1 MAISLQNVAEYYYT
15 PGQEISGIVTTTAVI
30 GKRFVKVNANRVAGP
45 LLNTSAAGGNIAIAP
60 ATAAGAGLGVARW
73 DGAVG
78 AIVPVVTA
86 GVVPVTATGA
96 IAAGVEVEIAA
107 AGTVSTYSA
116 GIKVGYCVSGAADTA
131 DAQIK
136 LY

>member
-1 MAISLQNVAEYYYT
+1 MAIAPANVCEYYYT
-15 PGQEISGIVTTTAVI
+15 PGQEISGIVTTTAVV
-30 GKRFVKVNANRVAGP
+30 GKTFVKVNANRAAGP
-45 LLNTSAAGGNIAIAP
+45 ALNTSAAGGNVAIGP
-60 ATAAGAGLGVARW
+60 ASAAGAPLGVARW

-86 GVVPVTATGA
+86 GVVPVTAGGT
-96 IAAGVEVEIAA
+96 IAAGAEVEIDSSQRAVA
-107 AGTVSTYSA
+107 YSS
-116 GIKVGYCVSGAADTA
+116 GIKVGYCLSGATVGN